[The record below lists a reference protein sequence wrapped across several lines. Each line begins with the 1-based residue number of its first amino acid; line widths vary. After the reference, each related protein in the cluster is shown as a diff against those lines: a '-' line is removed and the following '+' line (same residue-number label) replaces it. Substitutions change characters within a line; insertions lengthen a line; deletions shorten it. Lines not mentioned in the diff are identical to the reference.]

1 MPNIQFL
8 ALIKWAK
15 YVTISF
21 LIECIWHKSV
31 PFSSLC
37 PYLSSVLTSTVK
49 PHQDP
54 LLQLFLQFQQKSS
67 NFQNRLNHSVNGLMS
82 PFLLPDEPQ
91 TPNRSSKACLNL
103 VLFNPISYLTFLTSF
118 LEPHDP
124 TSLVYLTRT
133 HTILFPSPLHSLSRF
148 MPFLFLFIA
157 LYPCPKVS
165 LTMLLIHYIN
175 TYKHT
180 WIRGEIVLILF
191 CNLNC

>member
-8 ALIKWAK
+8 ALIKWVK

-91 TPNRSSKACLNL
+91 TPNRSIKACLNL
-103 VLFNPISYLTFLTSF
+103 VLFNPISYLTFPTSF

-124 TSLVYLTRT
+124 TSPVCYLTRP

-148 MPFLFLFIA
+148 MLFLFLFIA
-157 LYPCPKVS
+157 LYPCPQSITYHV
-165 LTMLLIHYIN
+165 IN
-175 TYKHT
+175 TLY
-180 WIRGEIVLILF
+180 
-191 CNLNC
+191 